1 MNICV
6 IPARGGSKRI
16 TRKNIIK
23 FNGKPIIA
31 YSIEAALASSCI
43 DQVIVSTDDQEIS
56 EVAKEYGAQVPFMR
70 PDELLMNIQQFIEL
84 PNIRFTY
91 SWEINENKE
100 MIFTFKNDKSFK
112 LSIKDL
118 KTESNEIIDGIY
130 KLNFTKKPMPLSLS
144 NIKQLNHPLHTIVE
158 FMGDDSIRL
167 GDFSPSWRVRNIS
180 FEQNKN
186 FVLKRLKQFE

>member
-1 MNICV
+1 ML
-6 IPARGGSKRI
+6 A
-16 TRKNIIK
+16 IIK
-23 FNGKPIIA
+23 FVFNQKTIFSFQAKIIFL
-31 YSIEAALASSCI
+31 ILLLFSCSKKYYEN
-43 DQVIVSTDDQEIS
+43 DL
-56 EVAKEYGAQVPFMR
+56 YG
-70 PDELLMNIQQFIEL
+70 
-84 PNIRFTY
+84 
-91 SWEINENKE
+91 SWKGRYENKE
-100 MIFTFKNDKSFK
+100 MVFTFNNDRNFK

-118 KTESNEIIDGIY
+118 ITESNEIIDGIY

-180 FEQNKN
+180 FEQNRN